1 MFCHWSTLCAT
12 LNTYCRFWMLGTMH
26 LWGTLTIFGHPVVPE
41 VWTVYAILHSSWLQV
56 SSIDDEFSVSSFSQ
70 SAMLYPWRDI
80 SLWNLQWPCCT
91 PDSQKIQCTLKS
103 LSIFKFLSWLLG
115 FKYVNAEP
123 LWRIL
128 QTKVNDPLSIFQQ
141 KLIFTS

>member
-1 MFCHWSTLCAT
+1 MFCHWSTVCVI

-26 LWGTLTIFGHPVVPE
+26 LWGTLTIFGYPVVPE

-56 SSIDDEFSVSSFSQ
+56 SSIDDELSVSSFSQ
-70 SAMLYPWRDI
+70 SAMLYPWI
-80 SLWNLQWPCCT
+80 ETSLWNLQWSCCT
-91 PDSQKIQCTLKS
+91 SDSQKIQRTLKF

-123 LWRIL
+123 LRRIL
-128 QTKVNDPLSIFQQ
+128 KTKLKVPLSIFQW
-141 KLIFTS
+141 KPIFTS

>member
-56 SSIDDEFSVSSFSQ
+56 SSIDDEFSISSFSQ
-70 SAMLYPWRDI
+70 SAMLYPWREI
-80 SLWNLQWPCCT
+80 SLWNLQEPCCT
-91 PDSQKIQCTLKS
+91 SDSQKIQRTLKS

-123 LWRIL
+123 LRRIL
-128 QTKVNDPLSIFQQ
+128 QTKVKVPLSIFQQ